1 MPLNTILVEDNKT
14 IQETLVPALEE
25 LADARVVAI
34 AATASDA
41 NRALAQWR
49 EDWQLMV
56 VDLFLKEG
64 SGIDVLRSL
73 RRGERA
79 GAAEGANDSAH
90 AGPRDQHVYVL
101 SNYATADMRRR
112 CAELGADG
120 VFDKS
125 TELDAFFETCSSLP
139 RRAGRAARAAGRR

>member
-1 MPLNTILVEDNKT
+1 MPLNTILVEDSKT

-34 AATASDA
+34 AATASGA
-41 NRALAQWR
+41 TQALAQWR
-49 EDWQLMV
+49 EDWQLMI

-64 SGIDVLRSL
+64 SGIEVLQALQRTGRS
-73 RRGERA
+73 RA
-79 GAAEGANDSAH
+79 THGANDEASE
-90 AGPRDQHVYVL
+90 QHVYVL

-112 CAELGADG
+112 CKELGADE

-125 TELDAFFETCSSLP
+125 TELDAFFECCSSLP
-139 RRAGRAARAAGRR
+139 RRVGAAGAGAGASMTR

>member
-14 IQETLVPALEE
+14 IQETLIPALEE

-41 NRALAQWR
+41 TVALTEWR

-56 VDLFLKEG
+56 VDLFLREG
-64 SGIDVLRSL
+64 SGIDVLQALKRDA
-73 RRGERA
+73 RGRPA
-79 GAAEGANDSAH
+79 DGANDATM
-90 AGPRDQHVYVL
+90 DQHVYVL

-112 CAELGADG
+112 CKELGADG

-125 TELDAFFETCSSLP
+125 TELDAFFESCSKLP
-139 RRAGRAARAAGRR
+139 RRAGRGMPTLVRH

>member
-34 AATASDA
+34 AATANDA
-41 NRALAQWR
+41 TRALSQWR

-64 SGIDVLRSL
+64 SGIDVLQEL
-73 RRGERA
+73 RRSGRSRP
-79 GAAEGANDSAH
+79 AEGANDKTM
-90 AGPRDQHVYVL
+90 DQHVYVL

-112 CAELGADG
+112 CKELGADA

-125 TELDAFFETCSSLP
+125 TELDAFFESCSNLQ
-139 RRAGRAARAAGRR
+139 RGAGRSARALSRR

>member
-41 NRALAQWR
+41 NCALAQWR
-49 EDWQLMV
+49 DDWQLMV

-64 SGIDVLRSL
+64 SGIDVLRAL
-73 RRGERA
+73 GRTGRA
-79 GAAEGANDSAH
+79 GAAEGANDAH
-90 AGPRDQHVYVL
+90 LDQQVYVL

-112 CAELGADG
+112 CTELGADG

-125 TELDAFFETCSSLP
+125 TELDAFFEKCSSLP
-139 RRAGRAARAAGRR
+139 RRAGRSARASGRRS